1 MKRCPKADSSAPASG
16 SLAMISSGTYLQYF
30 AGALGGEFGRPRSNS
45 NSTESVKRL
54 GSVMDNLEP
63 LKSIASS
70 RLRTEDA
77 SQQQRAPAVD
87 VSSPPDMPYLRCMR
101 SKPKLFRQQPQQ
113 HRGTHLPR
121 EFQIRNQLDRC

>member
-1 MKRCPKADSSAPASG
+1 MV
-16 SLAMISSGTYLQYF
+16 SLVGLDPIANPL
-30 AGALGGEFGRPRSNS
+30 N
-45 NSTESVKRL
+45 RL
-54 GSVMDNLEP
+54 GSVMDNLES

-101 SKPKLFRQQPQQ
+101 SKPKLNSFTTGVSNSQPT
-113 HRGTHLPR
+113 GSSLLSIVPV
-121 EFQIRNQLDRC
+121 